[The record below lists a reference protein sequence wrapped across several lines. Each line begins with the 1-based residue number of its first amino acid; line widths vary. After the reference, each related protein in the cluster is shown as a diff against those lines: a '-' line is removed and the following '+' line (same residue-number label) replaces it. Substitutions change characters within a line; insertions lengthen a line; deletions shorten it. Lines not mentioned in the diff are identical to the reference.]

1 LAYVLSENVNRR
13 HLTVGQ
19 RAMIG
24 ESIAKL
30 RKGHRSVKYQ
40 DFGIYTQQETA
51 KMIGTSPQ
59 RILQARI
66 IRQWAP
72 MEAVEVGNGK
82 PLAVAIPNC
91 Q

>member
-1 LAYVLSENVNRR
+1 MAYVLSENVNRR

-30 RKGHRSVKYQ
+30 RKGHRSVKSQ
-40 DFGIYTQQETA
+40 DFGIYTQQEA
-51 KMIGTSPQ
+51 AEMIGTSPQ

-72 MEAVEVGNGK
+72 MEAVEVANGK
-82 PLAVAIPNC
+82 PLAAAIPNC